1 MTTTGAGKDDVEG
14 LKQAMAAGA
23 GIADLI
29 PSLPLETRC
38 QPFLLR
44 QLGGFWL
51 PEMFLPG
58 VAAAH
63 ARFKPR
69 PDDVFLASFP
79 KSGTTWLKALTFATL
94 NRAHHPPSDPDHP
107 LRLQSPHDCV
117 SFFELPLALAAAS
130 SNGGGGGDREEEE
143 EAFAALP
150 SPRVLA
156 THLPYHLLPE
166 RITAESSGCRVV
178 YVCRDSKDAFVS
190 AWVFTKKT
198 AAAKAAAGEAP
209 PPPPYPLES
218 AFELFCDGRS
228 VGGPQWLHVLGYW
241 EASLRR
247 PDRVLFLQYEDMLRD
262 PASSVRKLAE
272 FLRCPFSGEEEA
284 AGAVGAVVEL
294 CSLGSLQGSKGNRSG
309 KTKDMSIDNG
319 LFFRK
324 GEAGDWRNHLSPEM
338 AARLDQIVGEA
349 LQGSGLTLGG
359 VAGAA
364 RDDDDDSA

>member
-1 MTTTGAGKDDVEG
+1 MTTGAGRNDDVEAF
-14 LKQAMAAGA
+14 LKQAMAAGGA

-38 QPFLLR
+38 LPFHLR

-51 PEMFLPG
+51 PEMTLPG

-79 KSGTTWLKALTFATL
+79 KSGTTWLKALAFATL

-107 LRLQSPHDCV
+107 LRLKGTHDCV
-117 SFFELPLALAAAS
+117 SFFEIPFAF
-130 SNGGGGGDREEEE
+130 SNGGGGGEEE

-156 THLPYHLLPE
+156 THLPYNLLPE
-166 RITAESSGCRVV
+166 GITAESSGCRVV

-190 AWVFTKKT
+190 GWVFTKKT
-198 AAAKAAAGEAP
+198 TAAKAAAAGDA
-209 PPPPYPLES
+209 PPPYPLES
-218 AFELFCDGRS
+218 AFELFCDGCC

-241 EASLRR
+241 EASQRR

-262 PASSVRKLAE
+262 PASSVRRLAE
-272 FLRCPFSGEEEA
+272 FLSCPFTGEEEA
-284 AGAVGAVVEL
+284 AGAVDAVVEL
-294 CSLGSLQGSKGNRSG
+294 CSLDSLKGSKGNLSG
-309 KTKDMSIDNG
+309 KTKDMNVDNG

-349 LQGSGLTLGG
+349 LRGSGLTLGG
-359 VAGAA
+359 VAA